1 MTREDLYEA
10 INDLDNDILE
20 RSEAATRKQT
30 ARDHILKYGA
40 MAACLCIVVFGVF
53 AAIQS
58 WGASKAP
65 APNPSGTIKR
75 EPTPGEYPPTDI
87 VPGSTL
93 DESDRGNIFLN
104 DIDTPPAGE
113 IAMIALMED
122 DFCPMSVKES
132 LDYFGIT
139 LPEGGIAPGVNLT
152 GGGCFGNG
160 HGVYRSECRNV
171 YFDVNSYEFS
181 GSGKS
186 VTLTLHRLFNM
197 MPSPEQVAKGPEHI
211 KFTKIRGWELAL
223 FQYTDENGI
232 QRVYT
237 EFVLNGV
244 TCTVSIFGPEGSE
257 LAAAA
262 LMNLLPPKDY
272 VLGPVTTTG
281 TVTHVDSRTSD
292 YFDGAEH
299 HYGEDHDY
307 ITVDCDG
314 KSLTVWLP
322 GKADSFCVGDSVT
335 VTYNGEPATAY
346 NIWPGQLVSVK

>member
-10 INDLDNDILE
+10 INDIDDDILE
-20 RSEAATRKQT
+20 RSEAAAGKQT
-30 ARDHILKYGA
+30 ARDRILKYGA

-53 AAIQS
+53 AAIRP

-65 APNPSGTIKR
+65 APNPSGTIER
-75 EPTPGEYPPTDI
+75 EPAPGEYPPTD
-87 VPGSTL
+87 VMPGFTL
-93 DESDRGNIFLN
+93 DEPDRGSIFLN
-104 DIDTPPAGE
+104 DIDAAPIGKT
-113 IAMIALMED
+113 AMIALLAD
-122 DFCPMSVKES
+122 DFYPMSTEES

-160 HGVYRSECRNV
+160 HGVYRSESRGV
-171 YFDVNSYEFS
+171 YFDVNSYEFT

-186 VTLTLHRLFNM
+186 ITLTLHRLFNM

-211 KFTKIRGWELAL
+211 KFTEIRGWELAL

-232 QRVYT
+232 QCVYT
-237 EFVLNGV
+237 EFILNGV
-244 TCTVSIFGPEGSE
+244 TCAVSVCGPEGSE

-262 LMNLLPPKDY
+262 LINLLPPKDY
-272 VLGPVTTTG
+272 VPGPVTVTG

-299 HYGEDHDY
+299 HYSEDHDY

-314 KSLTVWLP
+314 KSLTVWLL
-322 GKADSFCVGDSVT
+322 GEADSFSVGDSVT
-335 VTYNGEPATAY
+335 VTYNGESATAY